1 MYTSRRGQI
10 KFGCHRT
17 SVADTDTIFVDLEL
31 LSEVDRIQR
40 RHFETYEG
48 LFQINDQNKKRCLHV
63 LVRGHAGTGK
73 STLVSRLS
81 YKWATLGEDDM
92 YQYLGRFKLV
102 ITLDVRKFRP
112 GENLQNV
119 IENQLLTGE
128 KIDCITEE
136 LCNLGTKCLYLVDG
150 FDEISQQVWEN
161 ETQVLDSP
169 LLENSFVI
177 VTTRPHMVDRF
188 CQRYFMKIVH
198 VYLSGFSPRHVNEYV
213 AKFFKMHEKSSLA
226 KSLFDKI
233 ESVPLLKSLSTFPIL
248 LLMLCHLWLDQKCDH
263 DLPESL
269 TELYYEAIT
278 YLNKHWE
285 ERYKK
290 DKDEIILQLGN
301 VAIDSLFEGRLVFD
315 SGNLSNECIEDAC
328 AIGLIYKE
336 DMERHKTGISFIH
349 KTFHEFCAAFFWSS
363 LAANSI
369 VEFNRFLKEVTK
381 DNLSDM
387 EYVLRFCCGHNI
399 TAAREIFSHVLN
411 SVHARS
417 HKMTGDIFMILLNE
431 ANSRYQSKD
440 GHRFHDE
447 FNNLQVNTCVTNL
460 SVGDRSRE
468 ILCKLSSLF
477 ILLRCT
483 PSLLALIICRL
494 NIGELDSRMSVVC
507 DSLTQFDMTDC
518 IINANTLLAILSG
531 IPALLELTFKNV
543 DVVGNLDIEIPGRCN
558 KLKKFEMKNNYG
570 EEITGQTIVALLRCM
585 PSLQMLK
592 LELLKIREL
601 DSRMS
606 VVCDSLTQFDMTDC
620 IIDANTL
627 LAILSGMPALL
638 ELTFKNV
645 DVVGNLDIEIPG
657 RCNKLK
663 KFEMKNNYG
672 GEITGQ
678 TIVALLRCMPSLQML
693 KLELLK
699 IRELDSRMSVVCDSL
714 TQFDMTLCTISAN
727 TLLAILSGMLA
738 LPELTFENVDVE
750 GNPDT
755 EIPGRCNKLK
765 RFEMKNDDETGVLK
779 EITGQ
784 TMVALLRCMPSLQML
799 KLERLK
805 IRELDSRMSVVCES
819 LTQFDMTDCTISANT
834 LLAILSGMPA
844 LPELTFENVDVV
856 GGPDIEI
863 PGRCNKLKK
872 FEMKNNYEKEI
883 TGQAMVAL
891 LRCMPSLQMLKL
903 EGLEIGE
910 LDSRMSVVCD
920 SLTQFDMTYCTISAN
935 TLLVILSGMPA
946 LPELTFEYVDVVG
959 DPDTEISGR
968 CNKLKKFEMKKKFR
982 KEITGQTMVA
992 LLRCMPSLQ
1001 MLKLDGLKIG
1011 DLDSR
1016 MSVVSDFLTQFHI
1029 TRCAIGANAL
1039 QSMVSGMPSLQF
1051 LKLSKI
1057 RTGELNSTIS
1067 GVRKSFLA
1075 MLSCMPSLRV
1085 LALSDLEI
1093 GEFGSEMSIV
1103 YESLRE
1109 FDMSECRTNA
1119 NTLLAILSGM
1129 PLLQKLTLKKQ
1140 KIGELDSG
1148 ISVVWESLTQFEM
1161 TECTVDKITFFV
1173 MLIGMPSLTKVT
1185 FDDSDVE
1192 GDPCFDIYIPGNC
1205 YKHAIFTIKNE
1216 CGYETNMTGQ
1226 TLIASLRW
1234 MPSLTILNL
1243 TNLHIGELDSDIQ
1256 VELNSLTQF
1265 NMTNCTIDANT
1276 RLAILSGMPLLQ
1288 KLTLK
1293 KQKLGE
1299 LDSNMSRVL
1308 QSLTELDISFCTVSA
1323 KKLQT
1328 MLSCMPALQEVTLN
1342 CVKVKGNACIE
1353 ATVTYDALTT
1363 FTMVNYESKNYVKI
1377 LGQVL
1382 IALLRDMPSLK
1393 DLTLEGLEIG
1403 ELDSGMSVLWITL
1416 TEFQMTACIISA
1428 NALLV
1433 MLSGMPSL
1441 QELILDRLKIE
1452 ELNSNMPV
1460 MLETLK
1466 QFKMRRCTISAKA
1479 IVAILSG
1486 MPSLEVLTL
1495 NKLKIGDLDPDM
1507 SLVLD
1512 SLKQF
1517 SMTRCKISTST
1528 LKTMLSGMPLLG
1540 EITLRCVKYTDG
1552 ARTQRM
1558 NRDYKLTVDDI
1569 GKLRCCL
1576 PDIKKVSYFFDDL
1589 YECKAGPKSD
1599 KSETE
1604 SESESEFAVA

>member
-10 KFGCHRT
+10 KFGCRSE

-31 LSEVDRIQR
+31 LSEGGRIQR

-92 YQYLGRFKLV
+92 YQYLDRFKLV

-112 GENLQNV
+112 GENLQNA

-161 ETQVLDSP
+161 DAQVLDSP
-169 LLENSFVI
+169 LLANSFVI

-198 VYLSGFSPRHVNEYV
+198 VYLSGFSPWHVNEYV
-213 AKFFKMHEKSSLA
+213 EKFFKMHEKSNLA
-226 KSLFDKI
+226 KSLSDKI
-233 ESVPLLKSLSTFPIL
+233 RSVSLLKSLSIFPIL

-369 VEFNRFLKEVTK
+369 VEFNKFLKEVTK
-381 DNLSDM
+381 DKLSDM
-387 EYVLRFCCGHNI
+387 EYVLRFCGGHNI
-399 TAAREIFSHVLN
+399 TAAREIFNHVLN

-483 PSLLALIICRL
+483 PSLLALMICRL
-494 NIGELDSRMSVVC
+494 NIGELDSDMSVVCESLTQFDMTLCTISANTLLAMLSLMPALLKLTFEDVDVVGDLDIKIPGKCNKLKKFEMKNNYEKEITGQTIVVLLRCMPSLQMLKLERLEIRELDSRMSVVC

-531 IPALLELTFKNV
+531 MPALPELTFE
-543 DVVGNLDIEIPGRCN
+543 DVGVIGDPDIEIPGRCN
-558 KLKKFEMKNNYG
+558 KLKKFEMKNSLDTYY
-570 EEITGQTIVALLRCM
+570 EVQTEVR
-585 PSLQMLK
+585 S
-592 LELLKIREL
+592 E
-601 DSRMS
+601 
-606 VVCDSLTQFDMTDC
+606 V
-620 IIDANTL
+620 
-627 LAILSGMPALL
+627 
-638 ELTFKNV
+638 
-645 DVVGNLDIEIPG
+645 
-657 RCNKLK
+657 
-663 KFEMKNNYG
+663 
-672 GEITGQ
+672 
-678 TIVALLRCMPSLQML
+678 
-693 KLELLK
+693 
-699 IRELDSRMSVVCDSL
+699 
-714 TQFDMTLCTISAN
+714 
-727 TLLAILSGMLA
+727 
-738 LPELTFENVDVE
+738 
-750 GNPDT
+750 
-755 EIPGRCNKLK
+755 
-765 RFEMKNDDETGVLK
+765 
-779 EITGQ
+779 TGQ

-805 IRELDSRMSVVCES
+805 IRELDSRMSVVCDS
-819 LTQFDMTDCTISANT
+819 LTQFDMTYCIISANT

-844 LPELTFENVDVV
+844 LSELTFVNVDVA
-856 GGPDIEI
+856 GDPDIEI

-883 TGQAMVAL
+883 TGQTMVAL

-903 EGLEIGE
+903 ECLKIGD

-920 SLTQFDMTYCTISAN
+920 SLTQF
-935 TLLVILSGMPA
+935 
-946 LPELTFEYVDVVG
+946 
-959 DPDTEISGR
+959 
-968 CNKLKKFEMKKKFR
+968 
-982 KEITGQTMVA
+982 
-992 LLRCMPSLQ
+992 
-1001 MLKLDGLKIG
+1001 
-1011 DLDSR
+1011 
-1016 MSVVSDFLTQFHI
+1016 HI
-1029 TRCAIGANAL
+1029 TRCAIGANTL
-1039 QSMVSGMPSLQF
+1039 QSMVSGMPSLQL

-1057 RTGELNSTIS
+1057 SMGKLNSAIS
-1067 GVRKSFLA
+1067 GVSKSFLA
-1075 MLSCMPSLRV
+1075 MLSCMSSLRV

-1093 GEFGSEMSIV
+1093 GDFDSAISIMW
-1103 YESLRE
+1103 ESLTE
-1109 FDMSECRTNA
+1109 FDMSECRINA
-1119 NTLLAILSGM
+1119 NTLLSILCGM
-1129 PLLQKLTLKKQ
+1129 PSLKQLTLKK
-1140 KIGELDSG
+1140 
-1148 ISVVWESLTQFEM
+1148 
-1161 TECTVDKITFFV
+1161 
-1173 MLIGMPSLTKVT
+1173 
-1185 FDDSDVE
+1185 
-1192 GDPCFDIYIPGNC
+1192 
-1205 YKHAIFTIKNE
+1205 
-1216 CGYETNMTGQ
+1216 
-1226 TLIASLRW
+1226 
-1234 MPSLTILNL
+1234 
-1243 TNLHIGELDSDIQ
+1243 
-1256 VELNSLTQF
+1256 
-1265 NMTNCTIDANT
+1265 
-1276 RLAILSGMPLLQ
+1276 
-1288 KLTLK
+1288 
-1293 KQKLGE
+1293 
-1299 LDSNMSRVL
+1299 
-1308 QSLTELDISFCTVSA
+1308 
-1323 KKLQT
+1323 
-1328 MLSCMPALQEVTLN
+1328 
-1342 CVKVKGNACIE
+1342 
-1353 ATVTYDALTT
+1353 
-1363 FTMVNYESKNYVKI
+1363 
-1377 LGQVL
+1377 
-1382 IALLRDMPSLK
+1382 
-1393 DLTLEGLEIG
+1393 LEIG
-1403 ELDSGMSVLWITL
+1403 EM
-1416 TEFQMTACIISA
+1416 
-1428 NALLV
+1428 
-1433 MLSGMPSL
+1433 
-1441 QELILDRLKIE
+1441 
-1452 ELNSNMPV
+1452 
-1460 MLETLK
+1460 
-1466 QFKMRRCTISAKA
+1466 
-1479 IVAILSG
+1479 
-1486 MPSLEVLTL
+1486 
-1495 NKLKIGDLDPDM
+1495 DPDM
-1507 SLVLD
+1507 SLVWD

-1517 SMTRCKISTST
+1517 SMTRCKISTNT
-1528 LKTMLSGMPLLG
+1528 LKTLLSGMPLLG
-1540 EITLRCVKYTDG
+1540 EITLRRVEYTDG
-1552 ARTQRM
+1552 ARTQHM
-1558 NRDYKLTVDDI
+1558 NRVYKLTADDI
-1569 GKLRCCL
+1569 GKLKCCL

-1604 SESESEFAVA
+1604 SESESESAVA